1 MLEDI
6 STYYEH
12 PIKEIVISQC
22 GEYIFGDEIKMET
35 ESKIFLV
42 NMIEISYISNYIY
55 IVFFSNLNIF
65 NYCFYFRNINHQ
77 QV

>member
-42 NMIEISYISNYIY
+42 NIIEISYISNYIY
-55 IVFFSNLNIF
+55 IVFLSNLNIF
-65 NYCFYFRNINHQ
+65 NYCSYFRDINHQ